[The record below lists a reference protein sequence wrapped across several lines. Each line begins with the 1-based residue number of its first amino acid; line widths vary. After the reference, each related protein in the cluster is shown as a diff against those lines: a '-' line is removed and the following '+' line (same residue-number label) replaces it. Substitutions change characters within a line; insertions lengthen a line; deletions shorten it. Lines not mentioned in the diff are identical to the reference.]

1 MMALSASWN
10 KTATTPLAVTGE
22 MTLAETKVAQS
33 PRVYDALS
41 LFIGLSLKLKTF
53 FDCVTIS
60 VAK

>member
-1 MMALSASWN
+1 MEHWMMALSASWN

-41 LFIGLSLKLKTF
+41 LFIGF
-53 FDCVTIS
+53 P
-60 VAK
+60 